1 VLVRL
6 GVRKTEMERSR
17 EKGFCC
23 GAGGGRIFLE
33 EKIGKRVNVERT
45 EQAIATGASTI
56 AVGCP
61 FCMTMIT
68 DGTKAKDVEGTVKV
82 KDVAELVA
90 DRLRPHA

>member
-1 VLVRL
+1 MLARL
-6 GVRKTEMERSR
+6 GVKAVEMERSR
-17 EKGFCC
+17 ERGFCC

-33 EKIGKRVNVERT
+33 EKIGTRVNVERT
-45 EQAIATGASTI
+45 EQALATGAGTV

-68 DGTKAKDVEGTVKV
+68 DGTKAKDVEASLRV

-90 DRLRPHA
+90 DRLG

>member
-1 VLVRL
+1 
-6 GVRKTEMERSR
+6 MERSR
-17 EKGFCC
+17 ETGFCC

-45 EQAIATGASTI
+45 EQALATGADTI

-68 DGTKAKDVEGTVKV
+68 DGTKAKDVEASVRV

-90 DRLRPHA
+90 DRLR